1 MVNRSIYLVRHGRLQ
16 TVDDL
21 RRYIGHSDVPLNE
34 VGILQAHNLQKK
46 IVQADIKSVFCS
58 DLSRSWRTAEI
69 IVGDKKVPIISRHEL
84 REINMGEWEGCS
96 FSDITCRFPD
106 EFKRRGE
113 DIENYCVPGGES
125 FADCKRRVLPVF
137 QEIMENTYGDV
148 LFVGHAG
155 VNRLL
160 LCHVL
165 ELPLANIF
173 RLCQD
178 YGCLNIIHQD
188 QTGYR
193 VKLLNER

>member
-1 MVNRSIYLVRHGRLQ
+1 MENRTIYLVRHGHLQ

-21 RRYIGHSDVPLNE
+21 RRYIGHSDIPLNE
-34 VGILQAHNLQKK
+34 VGILQAYKLQKK
-46 IVQADIKSVFCS
+46 IVQAGIQSVYCS
-58 DLSRSWRTAEI
+58 DLSRSTQTAEI

-96 FSDITCRFPD
+96 FSDIANRFPN

-113 DIENYCVPGGES
+113 DIENYCVRGGES
-125 FADCKRRVLPVF
+125 FADCRRRVLAVF
-137 QEIMENTYGDV
+137 QEIMETAHGDILV
-148 LFVGHAG
+148 VAHAG

-165 ELPLANIF
+165 GLPLANIF
-173 RLCQD
+173 RLYQD
-178 YGCLNIIHQD
+178 YGCLNIIHHD
-188 QTGYR
+188 QAGYR

>member
-1 MVNRSIYLVRHGRLQ
+1 MENRTIYLVRHGRIQ

-21 RRYIGHSDVPLNE
+21 RRYIGYSDIPLNE

-46 IVQADIKSVFCS
+46 IVQADIQSVYCS
-58 DLSRSWRTAEI
+58 DLSRSRQTAEI
-69 IVGDKKVPIISRHEL
+69 MVEDKKVPIISRHEL

-96 FSDITCRFPD
+96 FSDIARRFPD

-125 FADCKRRVLPVF
+125 FADCRRRVLLVF
-137 QEIMENTYGDV
+137 QEIMETTHGDILIV
-148 LFVGHAG
+148 AHAG

-165 ELPLANIF
+165 GLPLTNIF
-173 RLCQD
+173 RLYQD
-178 YGCLNIIHQD
+178 YGCLNIIHHD

-193 VKLLNER
+193 VKLMNEQ